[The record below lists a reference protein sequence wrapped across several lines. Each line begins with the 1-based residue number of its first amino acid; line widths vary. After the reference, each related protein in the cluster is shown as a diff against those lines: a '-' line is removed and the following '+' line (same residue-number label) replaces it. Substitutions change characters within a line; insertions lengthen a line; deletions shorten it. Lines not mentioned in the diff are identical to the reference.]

1 MTIAPDTQP
10 RILDNPGG
18 FVLQVQ
24 RATDQQAAAQALA
37 AAVSDVHA
45 LHDELD
51 DDDEHRGPHM
61 VSEVVQCPTGPYVY
75 IDAPGV
81 DEELLHRYPELVAHR
96 LAEAGQPQAVVAV
109 PEPTERLEQLA
120 NSPLAVLLFA
130 FTMPVSLAPATTLP
144 PSWIE
149 RATAWLQQDSPEQAM
164 MWGIGPWV
172 VEFSVPAAAAAG
184 LLLDFNRTA
193 SSCALVSGD
202 EGAVRSVRL
211 EFLRTPWLVLATA
224 GPALDDPARAA
235 AAEALQEHARELAP
249 EAAYA
254 CIATAPALAA
264 GIGGP
269 GPPFQAPNRYVDADS
284 FALVA
289 DELVLD
295 AFWHQVLSPGHLRRL
310 GRRPPGAASLPSG
323 RVELTLGEARTWL
336 AADDATQA
344 LQAAGRVTLA
354 SCLYDDEL
362 TWALVRQRL
371 PGRQPRRP
379 LGEPGPPPPS

>member
-1 MTIAPDTQP
+1 MTIAPDTRP

-24 RATDQQAAAQALA
+24 RATNRQAAAQALA
-37 AAVSDVHA
+37 AAVSDIHA

-51 DDDEHRGPHM
+51 DDEPPRPHM
-61 VSEVVQCPTGPYVY
+61 VSEVIQCPTGPYVY

-96 LAEAGQPQAVVAV
+96 LAEAGQPQAVVTV
-109 PEPTERLEQLA
+109 PEPTGRYEQLA

-130 FTMPVSLAPATTLP
+130 FTMPVSPAPTTALP

-149 RATAWLQQDSPEQAM
+149 RATAWLQEDSREQAT
-164 MWGIGPWV
+164 MWGIGPWA
-172 VEFSVPAAAAAG
+172 VEFWVPAAAAR
-184 LLLDFNRTA
+184 LLLDFNRRAT
-193 SSCALVSGD
+193 SCALVGGD

-211 EFLRTPWLVLATA
+211 QFLPTPWLVLATA
-224 GPALDDPARAA
+224 GPAIDDRTRAA

-249 EAAYA
+249 EAAYTY
-254 CIATAPALAA
+254 IAMAPALAA

-269 GPPFQAPNRYVDADS
+269 GPPFQRPNRYVDAYR

-289 DELVLD
+289 DELALD

-310 GRRPPGAASLPSG
+310 GRPPPGAAQLAGG
-323 RVELTLGEARTWL
+323 RVESTLGEARTWL
-336 AADDATQA
+336 ADDDATRA
-344 LQAAGRVTLA
+344 LQATGRAALS
-354 SCLYDDEL
+354 SCLYDDERAR
-362 TWALVRQRL
+362 ALVRQRL
-371 PGRQPRRP
+371 PA
-379 LGEPGPPPPS
+379 GPPRPPGTSLDS